1 MVSGEKSKI
10 SADIIADSI
19 NTATGDRLTTFRILC
34 PKFIL
39 AEINTHR
46 MLSRNFSSSRAI
58 PAKKMRQ
65 RVIQDPVIPVEFG
78 RNKKGMQSGGALSG
92 WRLTL
97 ARHCWLLARYPACF
111 FHWIGELIGLHKQ
124 VCNRI
129 IEPWVWAEG
138 VVSATEWDN
147 FFKLRCHKDA
157 QPEFRVLAEEMN
169 FLYRAWQSN
178 YVNPGYIH
186 VPFVD
191 KSEKES
197 HCLRYQQIM
206 SSARCGR
213 VSYYLK
219 DGKKS
224 DIAQDIPFCERLAG
238 SSPKHLSPF
247 EHVATALESSE
258 SIGNFKGWRQYRKE
272 IE

>member
-1 MVSGEKSKI
+1 VVDKSKKSKI
-10 SADIIADSI
+10 SASILADSI

-46 MLSRNFSSSRAI
+46 MLSRNFSSSRAV
-58 PAKKMRQ
+58 PSKKMRQ

-78 RNKKGMQSGGALSG
+78 KNQKGMQSGGTLSG
-92 WRLTL
+92 WRLAL
-97 ARHCWLLARYPACF
+97 ARQCWLLARYPACL
-111 FHWIGELIGLHKQ
+111 FHWLGELVGLHKQ

-147 FFKLRCHKDA
+147 FFELRCHKDA
-157 QPEFRVLAEEMN
+157 QPEFRVLAEEMK
-169 FLYRAWQSN
+169 FLYDISKPWKAH
-178 YVNPGYIH
+178 PGH
-186 VPFVD
+186 SHLPFVRGQQEHNVEHD
-191 KSEKES
+191 KNVSA
-197 HCLRYQQIM
+197 
-206 SSARCGR
+206 ARCAR
-213 VSYYLK
+213 VSFYLR

-224 DIAQDIPFCERLAG
+224 TLDEDLKLCKRLAG

-247 EHVATALESSE
+247 EHVATALPTSE
-258 SIGNFKGWRQYRKE
+258 RVGNFVGWQQYRKE